1 MQVLDRQKE
10 SCIIQTLRKNPEG
23 WGWRGE
29 ERMRKKGLDR
39 VRKSGRIR
47 ISIQQVSSQDKPITS
62 KHKSNQAQ
70 GCDAKTGADVDRQ
83 EQVNIGILS

>member
-1 MQVLDRQKE
+1 
-10 SCIIQTLRKNPEG
+10 LRKNPKE

-39 VRKSGRIR
+39 VRKSGKIR
-47 ISIQQVSSQDKPITS
+47 ISNQQVSSLDKPIT
-62 KHKSNQAQ
+62 KKSNQAQ